1 MLRHQQTIETTPKF
15 SNHHGRTISPS
26 MNQQCFGDGQEMSVS
41 KLDVFFSVYVF
52 LPKILRSL
60 NLLLHISLHPSKKKG
75 RKQLPIFGKWS
86 TCVKFWFL
94 KLDQVIQTGP

>member
-60 NLLLHISLHPSKKKG
+60 NLLLHISLHPSKKKAESSFRFLANG
-75 RKQLPIFGKWS
+75 QHVSNFGS
-86 TCVKFWFL
+86 
-94 KLDQVIQTGP
+94 